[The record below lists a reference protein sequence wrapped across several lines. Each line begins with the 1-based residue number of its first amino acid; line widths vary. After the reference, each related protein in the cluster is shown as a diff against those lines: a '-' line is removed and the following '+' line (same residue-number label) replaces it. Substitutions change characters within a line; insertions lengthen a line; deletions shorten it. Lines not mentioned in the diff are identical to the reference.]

1 MSIRDI
7 TVCEIKIHGMKGYQV
22 QGLYRPCS
30 DSFWEPVAHAAVFK
44 DRLRAERFLKKC
56 KSRPSWEYDWEH
68 WGKPADYVRS
78 LADCIQQPVAV
89 YSVI

>member
-1 MSIRDI
+1 MSIRDL

-44 DRLRAERFLKKC
+44 DRLRASF
-56 KSRPSWEYDWEH
+56 
-68 WGKPADYVRS
+68 
-78 LADCIQQPVAV
+78 
-89 YSVI
+89 

>member
-1 MSIRDI
+1 MSIRDLC
-7 TVCEIKIHGMKGYQV
+7 VAEVKIHGVTGYQV

-44 DRLRAERFLKKC
+44 DRPRAEKFLEKC
-56 KSRPSWEYDWEH
+56 KKKPSWEYDWAH

-78 LADCIQQPVAV
+78 LADYIQRSVAV
-89 YSVI
+89 YSVL

>member
-1 MSIRDI
+1 MSIRDL

-44 DRLRAERFLKKC
+44 DHLRAEKFLKKC

-78 LADCIQQPVAV
+78 LADYVQQSVAV